1 VWQYGPRLSADFIV
15 DSLVAFGRI
24 DPALA
29 MRAADHMLAWSTTY
43 TLDGLLVPA
52 IRKLMGSA
60 TMQTLA
66 ARRLRTACLDH
77 LHARAAETLE
87 APRDW
92 RRANS
97 LGCQCPHCL
106 ALSQYLAHPAQKEWV
121 LRAAAAQRAHVES
134 TIKAAGCDLD
144 MTTVRRGSPHS
155 LVCTKNQASYE
166 RRVKQ
171 RENDLVDIQ
180 RLEG

>member
-1 VWQYGPRLSADFIV
+1 
-15 DSLVAFGRI
+15 
-24 DPALA
+24 
-29 MRAADHMLAWSTTY
+29 
-43 TLDGLLVPA
+43 
-52 IRKLMGSA
+52 
-60 TMQTLA
+60 
-66 ARRLRTACLDH
+66 
-77 LHARAAETLE
+77 
-87 APRDW
+87 
-92 RRANS
+92 
-97 LGCQCPHCL
+97 
-106 ALSQYLAHPAQKEWV
+106 LSQFLADPAQKEWV

-134 TIKAAGCDLD
+134 TIKTAGCDLD